1 MGRTNAVRPICN
13 VINCNKENII
23 TVIDFG
29 KSIVMNVLN

>member
-13 VINCNKENII
+13 VINRNKENII

-29 KSIVMNVLN
+29 KSIVMNVRN